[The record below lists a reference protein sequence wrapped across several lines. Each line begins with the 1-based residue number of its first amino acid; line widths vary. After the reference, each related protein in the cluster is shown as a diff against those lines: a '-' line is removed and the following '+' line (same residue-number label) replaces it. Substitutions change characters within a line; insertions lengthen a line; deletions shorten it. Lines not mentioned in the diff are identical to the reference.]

1 MPVYPRSK
9 PDHSLLHRVQILNI
23 LVRRVLVQ
31 QAVPIDQPRRNVLKI
46 LLHLRHRLAF
56 EQRLVQTGLFLDG
69 PVERAQQLVAQRDQF
84 SAEPQQ
90 ILLEQSLLRPLLGE
104 LSVGHGGVEGLGELR
119 AEQRPGGIAEL
130 AEELGE
136 RGEDGEA
143 GVSEVGAE
151 VGEEGVDGA
160 DEGEREEFGFEDAEI
175 QPVGGAV
182 GVVAVRLE
190 VVVQLGE
197 IDRFGG
203 EEFREG
209 RLRVVAKNQR
219 EQLRLTRRKSG
230 LCWDPW

>member
-31 QAVPIDQPRRNVLKI
+31 QAVPIDQPRRNVLKS
-46 LLHLRHRLAF
+46 HLRHRLAF

-104 LSVGHGGVEGLGELR
+104 VSVGHGGVEGLGELR

-136 RGEDGEA
+136 RVEDGEA
-143 GVSEVGAE
+143 GGSEVGAE

-160 DEGEREEFGFEDAEI
+160 DEGEREVFGFEDAEI
-175 QPVGGAV
+175 KPVGGEV

-190 VVVQLGE
+190 EVV
-197 IDRFGG
+197 
-203 EEFREG
+203 
-209 RLRVVAKNQR
+209 
-219 EQLRLTRRKSG
+219 
-230 LCWDPW
+230 

>member
-1 MPVYPRSK
+1 M
-9 PDHSLLHRVQILNI
+9 
-23 LVRRVLVQ
+23 
-31 QAVPIDQPRRNVLKI
+31 
-46 LLHLRHRLAF
+46 
-56 EQRLVQTGLFLDG
+56 
-69 PVERAQQLVAQRDQF
+69 
-84 SAEPQQ
+84 
-90 ILLEQSLLRPLLGE
+90 
-104 LSVGHGGVEGLGELR
+104 EGLGELR
-119 AEQRPGGIAEL
+119 AEQLPGGLAEL

-143 GVSEVGAE
+143 GGSEVGAE

-175 QPVGGAV
+175 QPGGGAV

-203 EEFREG
+203 EELREG